1 MGVLKQLAKN
11 FHYHDKK
18 IFLKL
23 YKQYVRPHV
32 EFATP
37 AWSPWLNADIQL
49 IETVQGK
56 AVGMISGLKGAS
68 YAEKCK

>member
-1 MGVLKQLAKN
+1 VAATAMGVFKQLAKN
-11 FHYHDKK
+11 FHYRDKK

-23 YKQYVRPHV
+23 YTQYVRPHV

-49 IETVQGK
+49 IERVQEK
-56 AVGMISGLKGAS
+56 AVGN
-68 YAEKCK
+68 